1 MLELHSPSHAETT
14 SRARARR
21 GNASKRGILVS
32 DDAWPRAIQ
41 TGLVLRGKAAQWR
54 VDAPEMGNGETP
66 WMYRKA
72 DGLLNRAIG
81 AFERQAGS
89 SGSLRH
95 WRAFG
100 RPKQKSSQRA
110 RRPRQRAKNPPW
122 HRGTRA
128 PTEGNSLTQTHW
140 QGLGAGPAEAR
151 KTLLQ
156 PHERACV
163 GGLRRARG

>member
-32 DDAWPRAIQ
+32 DDAWLRAIQ
-41 TGLVLRGKAAQWR
+41 TGLVLCGAAWKGR
-54 VDAPEMGNGETP
+54 PSGASMRPRWTP

-81 AFERQAGS
+81 AFERQQ
-89 SGSLRH
+89 
-95 WRAFG
+95 G
-100 RPKQKSSQRA
+100 RPRLCCCEWFASASKKAVKDRA
-110 RRPRQRAKNPPW
+110 PKCAKNPPW
-122 HRGTRA
+122 HRRTRA
-128 PTEGNSLTQTHW
+128 PTVTLLRTHR

-156 PHERACV
+156 PHGRACV
-163 GGLRRARG
+163 RGLRGA

>member
-1 MLELHSPSHAETT
+1 MYRDALSRAMSQKDQRVLGGAATRRRAGARAAFPSHAETT

-41 TGLVLRGKAAQWR
+41 TGLGLRGKAAQWR

-66 WMYRKA
+66 RMYRKA

-89 SGSLRH
+89 SGSLWH

-100 RPKQKSSQRA
+100 GPKQKSSRGTKTVRKESA
-110 RRPRQRAKNPPW
+110 VAPW
-122 HRGTRA
+122 H
-128 PTEGNSLTQTHW
+128 
-140 QGLGAGPAEAR
+140 
-151 KTLLQ
+151 
-156 PHERACV
+156 
-163 GGLRRARG
+163 